1 MDRAERIKAAEIGRA
16 RRKGKKGVRKG
27 WKENEKAGWGSKAV
41 EGGRKGEEGRE
52 TVINGFGTDY
62 IKPIL

>member
-27 WKENEKAGWGSKAV
+27 WKENEKAGWGSKQWR
-41 EGGRKGEEGRE
+41 EGGRGRKGGRE
-52 TVINGFGTDY
+52 TVINGF
-62 IKPIL
+62 